1 MPKVLLTA
9 NSRHEAELAKKN
21 NGITYAIAGAMKVRG
36 MTMRELGKAT
46 HMSCTTISRRIRS
59 PQTMSI
65 QELRDI
71 GNVLGNTEELTRCI

>member
-36 MTMRELGKAT
+36 MTMSELGKAT
-46 HMSCTTISRRIRS
+46 NMSCPTVSRRIRC
-59 PQTMSI
+59 PETLTV

-71 GNVLGNTEELTRCI
+71 GRVLGNMDELARCI